1 MDAVDRG
8 YLTGGGGG
16 GGELVSSSGSTA
28 VSINRDVISN
38 VITGWSR
45 WQWMELVL
53 VVLVV
58 PVMGNRWL

>member
-53 VVLVV
+53 VV
-58 PVMGNRWL
+58 PVMGDRWL